1 MWHKLLFWHVFSNQ
15 TEVSKVLSVYV
26 CVINS
31 RPRSEVWLVE
41 LRRLLSNKEVI
52 VPSAKCEAHMWL
64 VQEIWQS
71 RSIQQSQNAYPFCTI
86 ARLNFRFSLSL
97 GLLLAWLRDPSH
109 QLVFMLGQP
118 AVLLSMRFLC
128 RQNAVPTVQQTLR
141 CLHLWGTLY
150 GWDVCQYIAF
160 PSSLTA
166 EDAKTIKKQKKMKL
180 QTAYSF

>member
-1 MWHKLLFWHVFSNQ
+1 MWHKLLFWHVFSKQ

-97 GLLLAWLRDPSH
+97 GLAGVVERSVTPACLYVRAASCSPFHAFSLQAERCANRAANP
-109 QLVFMLGQP
+109 QVFASLG
-118 AVLLSMRFLC
+118 
-128 RQNAVPTVQQTLR
+128 NIIWLR
-141 CLHLWGTLY
+141 CLPIHCISKFFDG
-150 GWDVCQYIAF
+150 GRCENHQKA
-160 PSSLTA
+160 
-166 EDAKTIKKQKKMKL
+166 KKMKL
-180 QTAYSF
+180 QIAYSF